1 MSRRLSKA
9 IKVNEGVGKVKEP
22 IEILDESDGYDSESS
37 IDSLGFGGSEVKV
50 GGKGGGGVK
59 DGVELKAASKKKTI
73 LLSKMEEEFQTVY
86 HNDIVWACF
95 RALGSLSSQMVNK
108 DDEEELA
115 YIECMLMKE
124 ENPEVVAVGKEQ
136 VGKGVKGL
144 LFHQMLPFLLFWIL
158 DEKRSTT
165 TGWLLSKKKLTI
177 K

>member
-1 MSRRLSKA
+1 MSKA

-50 GGKGGGGVK
+50 GGKVGDGVK
-59 DGVELKAASKKKTI
+59 DGVGLKAAGKKKQ
-73 LLSKMEEEFQTVY
+73 MEEAFQTVY

-95 RALGSLSSQMVNK
+95 RALGSLSSQMVVHK
-108 DDEEELA
+108 DDEEEELA

-136 VGKGVKGL
+136 VGKGVKRV
-144 LFHQMLPFLLFWIL
+144 LFHQMLPFLLCWIL
-158 DEKRSTT
+158 DGKSFFF
-165 TGWLLSKKKLTI
+165 SMF
-177 K
+177 